1 MDYQDILRRP
11 IITEKNTRL
20 MEMNQYTFE
29 VAPEANKIQIKEA
42 VERTFNVKVKK
53 VNTMNVRGKPRRRIR
68 RRGRRQRMIAR
79 SHQHA
84 GWSRCSSRFVEDE
97 HPPAVPRDSIESRH
111 VAALHREPHLALP
124 PGRSDSGC
132 GHSPA
137 RGLCVRSAMAS
148 SASSCRHT

>member
-68 RRGRRQRMIAR
+68 WRGR
-79 SHQHA
+79 
-84 GWSRCSSRFVEDE
+84 
-97 HPPAVPRDSIESRH
+97 VP
-111 VAALHREPHLALP
+111 VVGREASWKKAIVTLE
-124 PGRSDSGC
+124 PGYTIDLFSQ
-132 GHSPA
+132 
-137 RGLCVRSAMAS
+137 L
-148 SASSCRHT
+148 